1 MKKHLSFLILP
12 IVMTVIIFLV
22 FIVERLFMT
31 SFADAGIL
39 PRTVSGLKGIFFGP
53 LIHGDWSHLISN
65 LSAFPVLLAM
75 LTLVYRRNY
84 VRIFAA
90 LYVMT
95 GLLVW
100 LFARPAYHIGVSG
113 VIYALASF
121 LFFGGI
127 MSKRFGAMAISL
139 LVIILYGGMVWG
151 ILPSQPHVSWESHAL
166 GAVAG
171 FLCGLIF
178 VKDHPKKE
186 PKDSDYDYKIPG
198 FYDRTS
204 TGEV

>member
-1 MKKHLSFLILP
+1 MTWIFLFGGLSLTLPQQDDLQLFKNVNIMKKHLSFLILP

-84 VRIFAA
+84 VRIFAQ
-90 LYVMT
+90 LMQFNLNMMKKV
-95 GLLVW
+95 
-100 LFARPAYHIGVSG
+100 
-113 VIYALASF
+113 
-121 LFFGGI
+121 FGFRMLMI
-127 MSKRFGAMAISL
+127 TNA
-139 LVIILYGGMVWG
+139 
-151 ILPSQPHVSWESHAL
+151 
-166 GAVAG
+166 
-171 FLCGLIF
+171 
-178 VKDHPKKE
+178 
-186 PKDSDYDYKIPG
+186 
-198 FYDRTS
+198 
-204 TGEV
+204 

>member
-1 MKKHLSFLILP
+1 
-12 IVMTVIIFLV
+12 MTVIIFLV
-22 FIVERLFMT
+22 FVVERLFMT
-31 SFADAGIL
+31 SFVSAGIL
-39 PRTVSGLKGIFFGP
+39 PRTISGLKGILFSPF
-53 LIHGDWSHLISN
+53 IHADWSHLISN
-65 LSAFPVLLAM
+65 LSAFPVLLGM

-84 VRIFAA
+84 VIIFAS

-127 MSKRFGAMAISL
+127 MSKRIGAIAISL
-139 LVIILYGGMVWG
+139 IIIFLYGGMVWG

-171 FLCGLIF
+171 FVCGLIF

-186 PKDSDYDYKIPG
+186 PKDEDYDYKIPG
-198 FYDRTS
+198 FYDKTS

>member
-22 FIVERLFMT
+22 FVVERLFRM
-31 SFADAGIL
+31 SFVDAGIL
-39 PRTVSGLKGIFFGP
+39 PRTISGLKGILFGP
-53 LIHGDWSHLISN
+53 FIHGDWGHLISN

-84 VRIFAA
+84 VIIFVTM
-90 LYVMT
+90 YVMT
-95 GLLVW
+95 GVLVW
-100 LFARPAYHIGVSG
+100 IFARPAYHIGVSG

-127 MSKRFGAMAISL
+127 MSKRIGAIAISL
-139 LVIILYGGMVWG
+139 LVILLYGGMVWG
-151 ILPSQPHVSWESHAL
+151 IFPSQPHVSWESHAL

-171 FLCGLIF
+171 LACAFIF
-178 VKDHPKKE
+178 VKDHPKRE
-186 PKDSDYDYKIPG
+186 PKDEDYDYKIPG
-198 FYDRTS
+198 FYDKTN
-204 TGEV
+204 TMGF